1 MDGTIGAT
9 CSEGGGVE
17 AGRGQYAEPVFLDE
31 KLMFNGFTL
40 KLTFG
45 RFGVIGHRH
54 KDIVTLNWDVGLNK
68 L

>member
-1 MDGTIGAT
+1 MD
-9 CSEGGGVE
+9 
-17 AGRGQYAEPVFLDE
+17 Y
-31 KLMFNGFTL
+31 TL